1 MRDRHS
7 RGLLQGSVGLLEARN
22 IVLGHDVR
30 IARRDAALTGWIRVD
45 GA

>member
-22 IVLGHDVR
+22 VVLGHDVR
-30 IARRDAALTGWIRVD
+30 IAR
-45 GA
+45 